1 VCVRAWM
8 MRCIRLLYTGL
19 GFWTVLYAV
28 CYACHV
34 QAMCWQGPR
43 WWCNVHYY
51 SIYTRQR
58 DQSCLGQNAQ
68 RRPCSQHK
76 HSPIPLSLSLSLS
89 RNLHNHAPNHLN
101 LYAGLPLLRFP
112 RQDASGRSLQPLFG
126 YRERG
131 SLCVLD
137 VADIEGVCA
146 LLLGIIFLG
155 RLYDFC
161 ATAAFRRLFFQEAVD
176 CVELGFC

>member
-1 VCVRAWM
+1 MYIITQSTLANVINLVSVK
-8 MRCIRLLYTGL
+8 TPN
-19 GFWTVLYAV
+19 AV
-28 CYACHV
+28 HA
-34 QAMCWQGPR
+34 ANISTPP
-43 WWCNVHYY
+43 
-51 SIYTRQR
+51 S
-58 DQSCLGQNAQ
+58 
-68 RRPCSQHK
+68 
-76 HSPIPLSLSLSLS
+76 LSLSLSLS

-155 RLYDFC
+155 RLCDFC

>member
-1 VCVRAWM
+1 VAVSGGRARVCVRAWM

-76 HSPIPLSLSLSLS
+76 HSPIPLSLSLSHATSITMRPTILTS
-89 RNLHNHAPNHLN
+89 TPGFRFCVSPDKTRPAGACNHSS
-101 LYAGLPLLRFP
+101 GT
-112 RQDASGRSLQPLFG
+112 ASVVPF
-126 YRERG
+126 
-131 SLCVLD
+131 
-137 VADIEGVCA
+137 
-146 LLLGIIFLG
+146 
-155 RLYDFC
+155 
-161 ATAAFRRLFFQEAVD
+161 AFWM
-176 CVELGFC
+176 